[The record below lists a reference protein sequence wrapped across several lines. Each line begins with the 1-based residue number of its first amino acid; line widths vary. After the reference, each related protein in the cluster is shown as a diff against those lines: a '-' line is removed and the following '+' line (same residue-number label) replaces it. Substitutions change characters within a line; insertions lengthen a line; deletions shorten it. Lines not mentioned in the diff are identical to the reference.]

1 MPRQAQKESKTGYYH
16 IMTRG
21 INKEY
26 IFNDKFQRDMIL
38 KIIKEKIQEEPFKV
52 VAYCV
57 MSNHLHIIIHTDKQS
72 LIDVMKKINIT
83 YAMSY
88 NRKERRVGALFQERY
103 KSENITDEK
112 YLVGAIRYVH
122 NNPVKA
128 GMVPRVQDYSWSS
141 MAEYL
146 EGNNFLVD
154 EEEKELIL
162 DRFNSA
168 DEFRKFHDIEDQRE
182 YLELREELEE
192 KKEKR
197 AIEIIEAYFIEK
209 GIHDKRQLKDKE
221 ELISRLLKQS
231 KLSYRKI
238 AQITETSLNTVY
250 LVSKNLTGKD

>member
-1 MPRQAQKESKTGYYH
+1 MVQ
-16 IMTRG
+16 
-21 INKEY
+21 
-26 IFNDKFQRDMIL
+26 
-38 KIIKEKIQEEPFKV
+38 KIQ
-52 VAYCV
+52 
-57 MSNHLHIIIHTDKQS
+57 
-72 LIDVMKKINIT
+72 
-83 YAMSY
+83 
-88 NRKERRVGALFQERY
+88 
-103 KSENITDEK
+103 
-112 YLVGAIRYVH
+112 
-122 NNPVKA
+122 
-128 GMVPRVQDYSWSS
+128 DYPWCS

-162 DRFNSA
+162 DRFNSD

-192 KKEKR
+192 KKENR
-197 AIEIIEAYFIEK
+197 AIEIIEAHFIEK

-250 LVSKNLTGKD
+250 LVSKNLKG